1 MIFTE
6 LKNIYGIISRHPIAG
21 KQKTKSIFRFLK
33 WQIARRLMP
42 YPFVYPFVGEMK
54 LILQQGLTSATAQ
67 YYMGLSE
74 FEEMSFV
81 LHFIEKEDLFVDV
94 GANVG
99 CFTLLASGVKKANT
113 IAIEPLPSTFQ
124 HLCNNL
130 IINKLEENV
139 EVLNIGVGAKEGSL
153 EFTHDN
159 SQNNHVATKN
169 DCNTVSVQIKTLD
182 NVLKDRNPT
191 MLKIDVE
198 GFERAVIDGSSETLK
213 KESLRVVLIELV
225 GLGARYGYDELEIQ
239 EILMSHGFK
248 KYDYNPYKRELTETR
263 NLGYHNTFYIRDVNF
278 IQKRLMEA
286 AEFTILQQ
294 KF

>member
-1 MIFTE
+1 MFFKA
-6 LKNIYGIISRHPIAG
+6 LRSVYKIISRHPLTG
-21 KQKTKSIFRFLK
+21 KRKVVALSRFLK
-33 WQIARRLMP
+33 WQIVRRLMP
-42 YPFVYPFVGEMK
+42 YPLVYPFVGEMK

-113 IAIEPLPSTFQ
+113 IAIEPLPSTFE

-130 IINKLEENV
+130 TINGLGENV
-139 EVLNIGVGAKEGSL
+139 AVLNIGLGAKEGNL
-153 EFTHDN
+153 EFTQGN
-159 SQNNHVATKN
+159 SQNNHVAAEN
-169 DCNTVSVQIKTLD
+169 DSNTVSVQIKTLD
-182 NVLKDRNPT
+182 NILKDRNPT

-198 GFERAVIDGSSETLK
+198 GFERAVIDGACETLE

-239 EILMSHGFK
+239 EILIGHGFK
-248 KYDYNPYKRELTETR
+248 KYDYNPFKRELSEAKKM
-263 NLGYHNTFYIRDVNF
+263 GHHNTIYVKDIIFT
-278 IQKRLMEA
+278 QKRVSEA
-286 AEFTILQQ
+286 PSFTILKQ
-294 KF
+294 KI

>member
-1 MIFTE
+1 MIFKE

-130 IINKLEENV
+130 TINKLEEKV
-139 EVLNIGVGAKEGSL
+139 EVLNIGVGAEEGSL
-153 EFTHDN
+153 EFTQDN

-169 DCNTVSVQIKTLD
+169 DSNTVLVQIKTLD
-182 NVLKDRNPT
+182 NVLKNRNPT

-198 GFERAVIDGSSETLK
+198 GFERAVIDGAYETLK

-248 KYDYNPYKRELTETR
+248 KYDYNPYQRKLTETR
-263 NLGYHNTFYIRDVNF
+263 NLGHHNTFYIKDINF
-278 IQKRLMEA
+278 TQKRLAEA
-286 AEFTILQQ
+286 SEFTILQQ
-294 KF
+294 KI

>member
-1 MIFTE
+1 MIFKE

-42 YPFVYPFVGEMK
+42 YPFIYPFVGEMK

-81 LHFIEKEDLFVDV
+81 LHFIEKEDLFIDV

-139 EVLNIGVGAKEGSL
+139 EVLNIGMGAKEGNL
-153 EFTHDN
+153 EFTQHN

-169 DCNTVSVQIKTLD
+169 DSNTVSVQIKTLD
-182 NVLKDRNPT
+182 NVLKDKNPT

-198 GFERAVIDGSSETLK
+198 GIERAVIDGCLDTLK
-213 KESLRVVLIELV
+213 KESLKVVLIELV

-248 KYDYNPYKRELTETR
+248 KYDYNPFKRELSAAKK
-263 NLGYHNTFYIRDVNF
+263 LGHHNTIYVKDIIFT
-278 IQKRLMEA
+278 QKRVNEA
-286 AEFTILQQ
+286 PSFTILQQ
-294 KF
+294 KI